1 MSFFARLLPFLLL
14 LVMEKGKWLSLN
26 SFFSSRLL
34 GWFRGLKRGLEFKV
48 AFLWFSV
55 GCLCYGNLLT
65 EPFSYYSSG
74 SYYYYYLYPL
84 SKDWRFFTELSFF
97 AVIIQHCPIND
108 NFCWHWFKER
118 VVIVYSWIPVCLV
131 DKTEQG
137 LNGRPEG
144 TRWRRSSTIII
155 LFEQRSTQRT
165 DEMQPPLFK
174 KQKGSS
180 RVSLWDRPCLCIS
193 FSCL

>member
-14 LVMEKGKWLSLN
+14 LVVEKGMWLSLN
-26 SFFSSRLL
+26 SFFLHGFL
-34 GWFRGLKRGLEFKV
+34 VFRGLKRGLEFKV

-55 GCLCYGNLLT
+55 GCPRYGNLLT
-65 EPFSYYSSG
+65 EPFSYYSSWLLLLL
-74 SYYYYYLYPL
+74 SLPFIERLEILYWFIL
-84 SKDWRFFTELSFF
+84 F
-97 AVIIQHCPIND
+97 ANIIQHCPIND
-108 NFCWHWFKER
+108 NLCWQWLKER
-118 VVIVYSWIPVCLV
+118 VFIVYSSIPVCLV

-155 LFEQRSTQRT
+155 LFEQRCTQRT

-180 RVSLWDRPCLCIS
+180 RVSLWDRPCLSIS
-193 FSCL
+193 YSGL